1 MHLRYDA
8 EEDYEMSQS
17 SRKSDPLFNLNLS
30 RRELLRGGVAFGF
43 ATTWAAHEF
52 GLGPSLYR
60 SMNQLLLQTSG
71 HSLGS
76 YWAIQDALAGGP
88 SLLRWFAAREA
99 LAVGAAAPW
108 SVVHIKVVNHVA
120 TPLVFRLGQ
129 RTGNSLDTFNESD
142 TTTPTLIDGVDVSAD
157 MFRNIVN
164 PACQKYLSG
173 AGLGKLSGLS
183 LGLTGTEAGETYG
196 SKYRMNGWFASMLDQ
211 PSSVLNAEYP
221 ATFLQATG
229 KFDHNA
235 VGLTCALGLDQTRGG
250 NHSLLNLKLRADKP
264 DIGFYL
270 QDKGILTSPLGITA
284 FMMGT
289 EYDCAEGSSKVN
301 GVLKSYADDEAA
313 AVRGVSVKVQADS
326 IVQSIENSRAGYTA
340 AATEG
345 SLTDRFD
352 KLVSSEPALRRSM
365 EAAKA
370 QFAQEVSGLV
380 SEADPETTKVK
391 PDFTV
396 AAGLGMVQATGTGVP
411 NQSGSRSNAVDVAQ
425 GEFLAQTGY
434 TCRMLGLEGRPV
446 RNFSL
451 FLNMTDSDGGPA
463 DTAYYGAPAGN
474 SVIRCVSYVEGMRQ
488 LAVGLNMLSQAIK
501 NHGNIVVVVTSE
513 GGRGARMLDSK
524 VSFGMV
530 MGPKSAVG
538 SSLIADMNAINNKSS
553 LQTRN
558 PGSAAAEHTMPLGML
573 LSPNGSPL
581 AGVANVGDMQA
592 GVVRIL
598 AQQIGYTGSLTE
610 LGNYLKLR

>member
-1 MHLRYDA
+1 MN
-8 EEDYEMSQS
+8 QS
-17 SRKSDPLFNLNLS
+17 NRKNDPLFNLNMS
-30 RRELLRGGVAFGF
+30 RRQLLRGGAAFGF
-43 ATTWAAHEF
+43 ATAWAAHEF
-52 GLGPSLYR
+52 GLGPSLYQ
-60 SMNQLLLQTSG
+60 SLNQLILQTSG
-71 HSLGS
+71 QSLGS

-99 LAVGAAAPW
+99 LAQGGTAPW
-108 SVVHIKVVNHVA
+108 SVVHIKVVNHVS

-129 RTGNSLDTFNESD
+129 RNGNSLNTLNVSD
-142 TTTPTLIDGVDVSAD
+142 SAPATLVDGVDVSAD
-157 MFRNIVN
+157 IFRNVVN
-164 PACQKYLSG
+164 PACQKYLAG
-173 AGLGKLSGLS
+173 AGLGNLSGIS
-183 LGLTGTEAGETYG
+183 LGLTGTDAGETYG
-196 SKYRMNGWFASMLDQ
+196 SKYRMNGWFASVLDQ
-211 PSSVLNAEYP
+211 PSTVLSAEYP
-221 ATFLQATG
+221 ASFLAATG

-270 QDKGILTSPLGITA
+270 QDRGILTSPLGITA

-365 EAAKA
+365 EAAKK
-370 QFAQEVSGLV
+370 QFELEIGGLV
-380 SEADPETTKVK
+380 GEALPETTKVT
-391 PDFTV
+391 PNFAA

-411 NQSGSRSNAVDVAQ
+411 DQSGNSSPAVDVAQ

-451 FLNMTDSDGGPA
+451 FLNMTDSDGGPV
-463 DTAYYGAPAGN
+463 DTASYGAPAGN
-474 SVIRCVSYVEGMRQ
+474 SVIRCLSYVEGMRQ

-501 NHGNIVVVVTSE
+501 KHGNIVVVVTSE
-513 GGRGARMLDSK
+513 GGRGARMQDSK

-530 MGPKSAVG
+530 MGPKSAVA
-538 SSLIADMNAINNKSS
+538 SCLIANLNAINDSDS

-558 PGSAAAEHTMPLGML
+558 PGADGAEHTMPLGML
-573 LSPNGSPL
+573 LSPAGSPL
-581 AGVANVGDMQA
+581 AGVANVGDLQA
-592 GVVRIL
+592 GVVRVL
-598 AQQIGYTGSLTE
+598 AQQIGFTGSLTE